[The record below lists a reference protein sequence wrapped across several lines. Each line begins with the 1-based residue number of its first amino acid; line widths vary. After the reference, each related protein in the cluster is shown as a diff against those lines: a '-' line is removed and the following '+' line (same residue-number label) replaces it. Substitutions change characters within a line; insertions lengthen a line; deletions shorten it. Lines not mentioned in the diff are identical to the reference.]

1 MRVINLNYS
10 FSHVPPVMRRGRH
23 ALILLQDKNGGYVLG
38 HKKVY
43 PEGIVRMVGGG
54 IDPNEDPQLGASREL
69 QEELGIAVSPQQLT
83 PLVEIIA
90 QVEGP
95 ENEYTFITFV
105 YFYQLIDEALHPADD
120 IEAIRTLNRNEFK
133 ELIERFRNLP
143 TELFGTV
150 KDPEYQ
156 FRWSDYGS
164 FYAEVHASALEE
176 ADRTHA

>member
-1 MRVINLNYS
+1 MRTINLKYT

-23 ALILLQDKNGGYVLG
+23 ALILLKDSNGLYVLG

-54 IDPNEDPQLGASREL
+54 IDPNEDPQVGASREL
-69 QEELGIAVSPQQLT
+69 HEELGIDVSPQQLT

-90 QVEGP
+90 TVEGP
-95 ENEYTFITFV
+95 ENEYTFVTFV
-105 YFYQLIDEALHPADD
+105 YFYQLSDETLHPADD
-120 IEAIRTLNRNEFK
+120 IEAIRALNRNEFE

-143 TELFGTV
+143 TELFGTE

-164 FYAEVHASALEE
+164 FYAEVHASAVEE
-176 ADRTHA
+176 SKRIHA